1 MAQGLLDALEAA
13 DPFQLAE
20 DVAGASMICD
30 LEGTAA
36 IEDAADDASV
46 DVAWFCQLVTEFCA
60 RCPFGSLRS
69 TPECVVI

>member
-1 MAQGLLDALEAA
+1 
-13 DPFQLAE
+13 
-20 DVAGASMICD
+20 MICD

-46 DVAWFCQLVTEFCA
+46 DVARLPASHLEFCT

-69 TPECVVI
+69 CLNVLSSIRLEQVSEQ